1 MQDSCGCYSVSSVL
15 PGCAERWNNG
25 ETFTCTATHPE
36 SETPLTKEIAKVTG
50 GPRCIPGTSY
60 DVPCLRTCFLPL
72 IQMLS
77 CSVPCVT
84 EGNWSYPKNCPE
96 GKGREVSALL
106 V

>member
-36 SETPLTKEIAKVTG
+36 SKTPLTGKIAKVTG

-60 DVPCLRTCFLPL
+60 DVPCLHACFLPL
-72 IQMLS
+72 MQMLS
-77 CSVPCVT
+77 CSGPCVT
-84 EGNWSYPKNCPE
+84 EGNWSYLKNCPE
-96 GKGREVSALL
+96 GKGIEVSALL